1 MACEKSN
8 RFSHPLGLR
17 ILVGV
22 RPWTSRESSMPH
34 HVLRFIVPLRVAL
47 AAGCSM
53 LIAVSAASAQADSP
67 VAVWQQ
73 RLARVEAGLRRV
85 PASDVASQ
93 QRLAGD
99 LSALRQEVRAF
110 LAGFPPAQADT
121 KPWLDEAGTS
131 PGLEELAAEV
141 GRLRSAISRI
151 AAAGGQGAGS
161 GAFYLGRVDVAVTA
175 EATVAATTEMTPAGA
190 SVLTAADLQA
200 SDRGALAGAL
210 SLAPGVTFTRIGQ
223 RNETAVYVRGY
234 DMRQV
239 PLFIDGVP
247 IYTPYD
253 GYVDLDRFTTYDVAE
268 LNVSKGFASVLYGP
282 NALGG
287 AINIV
292 SRRPSAPLQGQATV
306 GYATGSSLTLS
317 LNGGSRFSRFYV
329 QGGASYL
336 DADTFPMA
344 QDFQPTRNQPA
355 GDRLNAYR
363 QDAKFN
369 VKLGWTPNGRDEYA
383 VSYVGQR
390 AEKGNPPYAGTD
402 PLVKIR
408 YWKWPYWDKDS
419 VYFVSN
425 TRVGSSSYIR
435 GRAFY
440 DTYDNALYSYDD
452 ASYTTMNKA
461 SSFKSLY
468 HDYTA
473 GGSVEWGASI
483 GSHTLRAAGHYKG
496 DAHEDH
502 NLGEPV
508 KHFEGRIVSA
518 GVEDTWT
525 IGGKLSLVVGASGD
539 WQSTT
544 RAEDYQKGQV
554 IDLMKTC
561 KADGTSCG
569 DASGFNPQAGLFY
582 AVPSGQVRVT
592 VARKTR
598 MPSLKDRYSYKMG
611 TAVPNPDLKAEHN
624 LTLEG
629 GYQGTLGSRTSF
641 QASVFYSRIDDMIQ
655 RYYLQPNLSQLRNV
669 GEASSGGIELDA
681 RTRLVPRLDLGANYT
696 FLDRQNISDPKTPL
710 IDAPRHK
717 GRVAVTAT
725 LAQWMRVVAGI
736 DFESGRRTQNEGGTY
751 FDVPSFA
758 TMNVKAAV
766 TVRRALDVE
775 IALLNAF
782 DKYYWVAEG
791 YPETGRT
798 VLATLRYSF

>member
-1 MACEKSN
+1 MDRAFGPFDTLF
-8 RFSHPLGLR
+8 RVVFAAA
-17 ILVGV
+17 
-22 RPWTSRESSMPH
+22 
-34 HVLRFIVPLRVAL
+34 VLAL
-47 AAGCSM
+47 AAGSV
-53 LIAVSAASAQADSP
+53 ATARTADSP
-67 VAVWQQ
+67 VGDWQRRLSQAEAQLRRLSASDAVGEE
-73 RLARVEAGLRRV
+73 RLAASLSGLRR
-85 PASDVASQ
+85 
-93 QRLAGD
+93 
-99 LSALRQEVRAF
+99 EVNEF
-110 LAGFPPAQADT
+110 LAAFPPARADAR
-121 KPWLDEAGTS
+121 PWLEEAAARSGV
-131 PGLEELAAEV
+131 EELAAEI
-141 GRLRSAISRI
+141 GRLRAAISRI
-151 AAAGGQGAGS
+151 AAAGGEAGGS

-175 EATVAATTEMTPAGA
+175 ESATTATTEMTPAGA
-190 SVLTAADLQA
+190 SVLTASDLQA
-200 SDRGALAGAL
+200 NDRGALAGAL
-210 SLAPGVTFTRIGQ
+210 ALAPGVTFTRIGQ

-239 PLFIDGVP
+239 PLFIDGIP

-268 LNVSKGFASVLYGP
+268 LSVSKGFTSVLYGP

-292 SRRPSAPLQGQATV
+292 SRRPSAPIQGQATA
-306 GYATGSSLTLS
+306 GYATGASRTLA
-317 LNGGSRFSRFYV
+317 LNAGSRLSRFYL

-336 DADTFPMA
+336 DADTFPLA
-344 QDFQPTRNQPA
+344 DAFEPTKNQPA

-390 AEKGNPPYAGTD
+390 AEKGNPPYAGSD
-402 PLVKIR
+402 PLVKVR
-408 YWKWPYWDKDS
+408 YWKWPHWDKDS

-425 TRVGSSSYIR
+425 THLGSANYIR

-452 ASYTTMNKA
+452 ATYTTMTKA

-468 HDYTA
+468 QDYTV
-473 GGSVEWGASI
+473 GGSVEWGA
-483 GSHTLRAAGHYKG
+483 TLGRHMLKAAGHYKG

-508 KHFEGRIVSA
+508 KHFEGRIASL
-518 GVEDTWT
+518 GVEDAWT
-525 IGGKLSLVVGASGD
+525 VGARLSVVGGVSGD
-539 WQSTT
+539 WQNTT

-554 IDLMKTC
+554 IDLLKTC
-561 KADGTSCG
+561 KTDGTSCG
-569 DASGFNPQAGLFY
+569 DAQGVNPQVGLFY
-582 AVPSGQVRVT
+582 AVPTGQVRFT

-624 LTLEG
+624 LTFEG
-629 GYQGTLGSRTSF
+629 GYQGTLGAKTSF

-655 RYYLQPNLSQLRNV
+655 RFYLQPNLSQSRNV
-669 GEASSGGIELDA
+669 GEASSGGVELDA

-696 FLDRQNISDPKTPL
+696 FLDRENISDPKTPL

-717 GRVAVTAT
+717 GRLAVTGT
-725 LAQWMRVVAGI
+725 VTEWLRVVAGV
-736 DFESGRRTQNEGGTY
+736 DVEAGRRTQNEGGTY

-758 TMNVKAAV
+758 TAHVKGSV
-766 TVRRALDVE
+766 TIRRAIEAEV
-775 IALLNAF
+775 ALLNAF
-782 DKYYWVAEG
+782 DHYYWVADG
-791 YPETGRT
+791 YPEAGRT
-798 VLATLRYSF
+798 VLATVRYTF